1 MSDTYGSLI
10 SVSASDWVD
19 LAAQYPAMAGV
30 QSWVQNKGSL
40 PILVFYTA
48 SASKPTA
55 DVGVEVEGSGGLW
68 GGNAA
73 HCWVKAVQGN
83 GSVVVGLS

>member
-10 SVSASDWVD
+10 SVTSSDWVD
-19 LAAQYPAMAGV
+19 LATQYPAMAGV

-40 PILVFYTA
+40 PVLVVYTA
-48 SASKPTA
+48 SATKPTA
-55 DVGVEVEGSGGLW
+55 DVGVEVGGSDLW

-73 HCWVKAVQGN
+73 HCWVKSVQGN
-83 GSVVVGLS
+83 GSVVVGLT